1 MTFLNVGSPDLWLGM
16 LCSLLSASLFGSGFV
31 LIKKRDPRD
40 GVFTQW
46 MMCNGIMLGG
56 FCILVI
62 FGLFGGVGF
71 PQFYPLTAAGGTLF
85 AIGNCLAVPIF
96 MELGMGPAYLLPD
109 IVNCLGSFVIGYFGL
124 FGTNPQPPT
133 TEWLAF
139 AGLATIIAG

>member
-1 MTFLNVGSPDLWLGM
+1 MTFLSSDSLDLCLGM

-31 LIKKRDPRD
+31 LIKKRDPKD

-62 FGLFGGVGF
+62 YGFFGGGGF
-71 PQFYPLTAAGGTLF
+71 PHFYPLTAAGGTLF

-109 IVNCLGSFVIGYFGL
+109 IVNCLGNFVIGYFGL
-124 FGTNPQPPT
+124 FWTDPQIPET
-133 TEWLAF
+133 QWLAF